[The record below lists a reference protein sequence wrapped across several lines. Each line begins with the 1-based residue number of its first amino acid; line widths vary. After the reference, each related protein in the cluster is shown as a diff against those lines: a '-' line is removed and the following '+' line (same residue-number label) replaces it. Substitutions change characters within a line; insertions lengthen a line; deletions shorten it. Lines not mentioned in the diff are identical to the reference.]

1 MHALIYNVFKRVK
14 QDISFSVTKYVA
26 VKFINNARCCVKI
39 ISVLGH
45 EKEYPLNAKSLKLK
59 IVFRHKDEKKQ
70 PQMVTFQGV
79 DVSGAGRIVKFDG
92 QKSISFRPVADG
104 DTYISVLVTS
114 EDAPGKLIIRK
125 SYDLFLEAEELGF
138 EVGIG
143 DMFHWSPHMKKAD
156 YQ

>member
-1 MHALIYNVFKRVK
+1 MI
-14 QDISFSVTKYVA
+14 KYVA

-39 ISVLGH
+39 ISTLGH

-79 DVSGAGRIVKFDG
+79 DVSGAGRTVKFDG

-104 DTYISVLVTS
+104 DTYVTVVVTS
-114 EDAPGKLIIRK
+114 EDSPGKFAIFLR
-125 SYDLFLEAEELGF
+125 SYCKKI
-138 EVGIG
+138 VCK
-143 DMFHWSPHMKKAD
+143 PHCLPIFTIKFKE
-156 YQ
+156 